1 MGYTYISFE
10 CNRNVCMCSQLHKP
24 LCAQILNYSQRN
36 FLFDFEYLRYWK
48 KISTYFLKLIP
59 NHPAWRKV
67 KMQPWEVMGEKLVFI
82 RSRDQ
87 CSAKRKRRFHLPVRW
102 GIGLGYDLR
111 YWLGSG
117 LGSGF
122 GSEIMS
128 RDCSLVSDLVKACSY
143 HAYEIFKIRGELIKV
158 WPSFSGRN
166 SQQTQIWRSPRQT
179 IWVTS

>member
-1 MGYTYISFE
+1 MSTFGSGSCSEAIKEAKKLLWLWEQNKLHPARVPYSCESTFVSRSSFCVRGASERLASWVGTNFNFSRYLGYTYISFE

-111 YWLGSG
+111 
-117 LGSGF
+117 
-122 GSEIMS
+122 
-128 RDCSLVSDLVKACSY
+128 
-143 HAYEIFKIRGELIKV
+143 
-158 WPSFSGRN
+158 
-166 SQQTQIWRSPRQT
+166 
-179 IWVTS
+179 